1 MQETPVRFLDQE
13 IPWRRDRLP
22 TPVFLGFPG
31 GSAGKE
37 SACNA
42 GDLGSI
48 PGWGRPPEEG
58 NDYSLQYSGL
68 EKSTDCIVHG
78 VANSQTGMSPNDI
91 LINVSA
97 KTLFMLTSVL
107 FPKKVDLPQRCSNAW
122 RHLRLSQHE
131 EMLWE
136 PESQRPEMLLNTCK
150 AHETA
155 LQWDSLALL
164 LDSADGDPQVQIHQ
178 AKQATP
184 VHGGWGCS
192 GWKGEFCHH
201 LSSAAACSSHRGW
214 HVLTHPE
221 GSLNHWWPQKPHC
234 ASPVQTQ
241 WEP

>member
-1 MQETPVRFLDQE
+1 MGLQTVILGWPQMTSSLMFL
-13 IPWRRDRLP
+13 PRH
-22 TPVFLGFPG
+22 
-31 GSAGKE
+31 
-37 SACNA
+37 
-42 GDLGSI
+42 
-48 PGWGRPPEEG
+48 
-58 NDYSLQYSGL
+58 SLCWHQ
-68 EKSTDCIVHG
+68 C
-78 VANSQTGMSPNDI
+78 
-91 LINVSA
+91 
-97 KTLFMLTSVL
+97 F

-122 RHLRLSQHE
+122 RHLWLSQHE

-136 PESQRPEMLLNTCK
+136 PESQRPEMLLNTCE

-164 LDSADGDPQVQIHQ
+164 LNGADGDPQVQIHQ

-192 GWKGEFCHH
+192 GWKGEFCHR

-241 WEP
+241 WDTLRLQLFAFRSHLSCAYRYRKWETDKGDFAQKYVHSTWKEQVHP